1 MASIEDELAAL
12 AVMSASQLRAEY
24 QRVMRKP
31 APAMPIT
38 LIERSIA
45 YELQVKRFG
54 GLPAATRRQ
63 IEKMSRELERTGSIG
78 RSAELSLRPGT
89 RLTRDW
95 HGRTYHVLVVENGFE
110 FEQRHYSSL
119 SQVASAITGTGW
131 SGPRFFGLTR
141 RVPAGARG
149 DG

>member
-1 MASIEDELAAL
+1 MASIQEELAAL
-12 AVMSASQLRAEY
+12 AAMSAIQLRAEY

-31 APAMPIT
+31 APAIPIT

-45 YELQVKRFG
+45 YELQVKRYG

-78 RSAELSLRPGT
+78 RSSEPSLRPGT

-95 HGRTYHVLVVENGFE
+95 QGRTYHVLVVEDGFE
-110 FEQRHYSSL
+110 FQQRRYTSL
-119 SQVASAITGTGW
+119 SQVAAAITGTGW
-131 SGPRFFGLTR
+131 SGPRFFGLTSR
-141 RVPAGARG
+141 AKAGAQS

>member
-1 MASIEDELAAL
+1 MASIKEELAAL
-12 AVMSASQLRAEY
+12 AAMSATQLRAEY

-31 APAMPIT
+31 APAIPIT
-38 LIERSIA
+38 LIERAIA

-78 RSAELSLRPGT
+78 RSAEPSLRPGT

-110 FEQRHYSSL
+110 FEQRHYKSL
-119 SQVASAITGTGW
+119 SQIASAITGTGW

-141 RVPAGARG
+141 RAQAGASS

>member
-1 MASIEDELAAL
+1 MARIEEELAAL
-12 AVMSASQLRAEY
+12 AAMSAMQLRAEY

-31 APAMPIT
+31 ASAIPIT

-78 RSAELSLRPGT
+78 RSAKPWLRAGT

-95 HGRTYHVLVVENGFE
+95 HGHTYHVLVVENGFE

-119 SQVASAITGTGW
+119 SQVASAITGTGR

-141 RVPAGARG
+141 RAQAGASR

>member
-12 AVMSASQLRAEY
+12 AAMSATQLRAEY

-31 APAMPIT
+31 APAIPIT

-45 YELQVKRFG
+45 YELQARRFG

-63 IEKMSRELERTGSIG
+63 IEKMSRELERTGGIA
-78 RSAELSLRPGT
+78 RRAEPALRPGT

-95 HGRTYHVLVVENGFE
+95 HGRTYHVLVVEDGFE
-110 FEQRHYSSL
+110 FQQCRYTSL
-119 SQVASAITGTGW
+119 SQIAAAITGAVW

-141 RVPAGARG
+141 RAKAGA
-149 DG
+149 DSND